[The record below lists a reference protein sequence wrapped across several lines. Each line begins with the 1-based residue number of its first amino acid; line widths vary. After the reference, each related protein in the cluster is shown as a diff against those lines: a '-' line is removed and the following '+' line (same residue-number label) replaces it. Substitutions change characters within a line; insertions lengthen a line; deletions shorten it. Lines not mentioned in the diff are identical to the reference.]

1 VLVVPLLAASNV
13 TVPMRLVTLI
23 LVLLCA
29 TGTPPAY
36 SQELV
41 VGAAAP
47 ISGDFQM
54 LGEQWFN
61 GARTAAT
68 RDQSVRLIEA
78 DDACT
83 EDGGAA
89 AARRFVEAKASIVI
103 GFLCTP
109 AIEAAMPILKQAG
122 IPVIT
127 PVRTNSLTD
136 QKDRT
141 GWPIF
146 RLGPRADDERKAV
159 AEILVPLWRE
169 EFFAIVDDGT
179 IHGRELA
186 ENLRAEAELAKL
198 KPVLVDTF
206 RPQMDNQIGL
216 VGRLRRA
223 GAAYVFV
230 GGDRS
235 DVAIMARDAGKLD
248 YSVTFAGGEA
258 LRSEE
263 GLPLPAGVLMVG
275 LPDGQELATPEA
287 SQVLSSAGILPE
299 GYVLP
304 GFAAFQIAVKASR
317 EALQAGLPVAD
328 ALSRLSFSTG
338 IGEIRFNEKG
348 DLAENPYRL
357 FRYDGER
364 FVETD

>member
-1 VLVVPLLAASNV
+1 
-13 TVPMRLVTLI
+13 MRLVTFT
-23 LVLLCA
+23 LLLFSA
-29 TGTPPAY
+29 MGTLSAR

-41 VGAAAP
+41 IGLSAP
-47 ISGDFQM
+47 LSGDFQL
-54 LGEQWFN
+54 LGEQWAD
-61 GARTAAT
+61 GARAAAT
-68 RDQSVRLIEA
+68 RDQSTQLVVT

-83 EDGGAA
+83 AEGGAA
-89 AARRFVEAKASIVI
+89 AARQLVDAQVTIVI

-109 AIEAAMPILKQAG
+109 AIEAAMPILKEAG

-127 PVRTNSLTD
+127 PVRTSSLTD

-141 GWPIF
+141 GWPVY
-146 RLGPRADDERKAV
+146 RLGPRADDEREAV
-159 AEILVPLWRE
+159 ASLLVPLWRE

-235 DVAIMARDAGKLD
+235 DVAIMARDAGNLD

-258 LRSEE
+258 LRSAD
-263 GLPLPAGVLMVG
+263 GPVPLPEGVLMVG
-275 LPDGQELATPEA
+275 LPEWRDLATPEA
-287 SQVLSSAGILPE
+287 NEVLQRAGVLAE
-299 GYVLP
+299 GYTLP
-304 GFAAFQIAVKASR
+304 GLAAFEIAAKASR
-317 EALQAGLPVAD
+317 EAMQAGVEMTD

-338 IGEIRFNEKG
+338 MGEIHFNEKG
-348 DLAENPYRL
+348 DLADNPYRL
-357 FRYDGER
+357 FRYDGEQ